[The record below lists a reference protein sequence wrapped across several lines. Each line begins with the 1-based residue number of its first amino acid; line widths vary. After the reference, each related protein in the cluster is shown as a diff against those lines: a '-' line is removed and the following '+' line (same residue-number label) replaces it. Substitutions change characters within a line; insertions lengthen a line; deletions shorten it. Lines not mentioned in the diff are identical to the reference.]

1 MTSATRTSLLPDVPT
16 VAESGLPGFEAMLH
30 FGLLAPAATPRSVI
44 DRLNGE
50 LNTLLASEEAKKRIA
65 ADGGDPFASTP
76 AEYEAYIARETA
88 KWSALIRRL
97 DLKVD

>member
-1 MTSATRTSLLPDVPT
+1 
-16 VAESGLPGFEAMLH
+16 MLH
-30 FGLLAPAATPRSVI
+30 FGLLAPAATPRPVI

-50 LNTLLASEEAKKRIA
+50 LKILLASEEAKKRIA

-76 AEYEAYIARETA
+76 AEYEAYIASETA

-97 DLKVD
+97 DLKAD

>member
-1 MTSATRTSLLPDVPT
+1 MRHI
-16 VAESGLPGFEAMLH
+16 PGIAIAA
-30 FGLLAPAATPRSVI
+30 LAFAWGPAQGAGMSKQ
-44 DRLNGE
+44 DYQ
-50 LNTLLASEEAKKRIA
+50 AAKKRIA

-76 AEYEAYIARETA
+76 AEYEAYIARETL